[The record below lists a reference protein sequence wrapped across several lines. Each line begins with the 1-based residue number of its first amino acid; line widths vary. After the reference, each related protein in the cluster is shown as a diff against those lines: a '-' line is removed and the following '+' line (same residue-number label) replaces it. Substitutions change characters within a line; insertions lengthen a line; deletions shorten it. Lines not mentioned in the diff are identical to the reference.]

1 MLLTV
6 VPVAAGLIGFWLFF
20 KSIDWFEKNLSTLSL
35 TNGTS
40 KINFYD
46 ERTIY
51 SINSRIR
58 LSRLRFTKTRKILRP

>member
-6 VPVAAGLIGFWLFF
+6 VLVAAGLIGFWLFLNQLTG
-20 KSIDWFEKNLSTLSL
+20 SKNLSTLSL